1 MGRVGFITD
10 QSQRHWFWIFFGSF
24 QIYPFLLYFLRRLS
38 KSPAVWVFRILGVLS
53 EERAW
58 IHLFLPQLNYVNALC
73 GQRGSR
79 MLWIPQREDSWA
91 GGWLFLGP
99 GKAANREEVFSNSRR
114 EDRRPGFLFATSH
127 RRDLLTILFGKY
139 QQRLKT
145 WNPSVAR
152 AGKLPPNKTLRDG
165 ILFSFLKLFLLAGAE
180 FKSKLR
186 KGVDRTV
193 YQAWICGT
201 AYQVL
206 HAWIF
211 GTFWSWD
218 HSRFFVIWSKSI

>member
-1 MGRVGFITD
+1 MGNPDEWCTQDCPPQNCPQAILMWAILRVIGHKPLEWEGSVSSLISHNAIDFGFFLALFRFI
-10 QSQRHWFWIFFGSF
+10 
-24 QIYPFLLYFLRRLS
+24 PFLLYFLRRLS
-38 KSPAVWVFRILGVLS
+38 TSPAVWVFRILGVLS

-145 WNPSVAR
+145 WNPR

-165 ILFSFLKLFLLAGAE
+165 ILFSFLKLDFVG
-180 FKSKLR
+180 R
-186 KGVDRTV
+186 
-193 YQAWICGT
+193 CG
-201 AYQVL
+201 
-206 HAWIF
+206 I
-211 GTFWSWD
+211 
-218 HSRFFVIWSKSI
+218 